1 MQSDGAGI
9 CRYTVEWIG
18 REGLDIET
26 HEEYLNHFISHF
38 YKNVV
43 KLVDRAMRKEDSSAQ
58 GQIVTEILQHLHACN
73 NSVKIFYG
81 REESCER
88 IKRYM
93 LGDSDKPLV
102 LFGDGGCG
110 KTSLLS
116 KSASLVACEWFAHA
130 RPINVIRF
138 LGTTPDSSA
147 LTATLISICQQVKSI
162 QNQKP
167 PDSVSRTNPLPLTP
181 SLHPHPHTQPNPI
194 CRSLT
199 TTCFPSRTFPMILSP

>member
-1 MQSDGAGI
+1 M
-9 CRYTVEWIG
+9 
-18 REGLDIET
+18 DIET

-81 REESCER
+81 REESCDR

-110 KTSLLS
+110 KTSLLA
-116 KSASLVACEWFAHA
+116 KSASLVATEWFADK
-130 RPINVIRF
+130 RPINIIRF

-147 LTATLISICQQVKSI
+147 LTATLISICQQVIS
-162 QNQKP
+162 NQRNAHP
-167 PDSVSRTNPLPLTP
+167 IRT
-181 SLHPHPHTQPNPI
+181 
-194 CRSLT
+194 SLT
-199 TTCFPSRTFPMILSP
+199 FFSIVISTLDPNIYTHLLYVCVGVCRYRTTICYHLRIYPMILFP

>member
-1 MQSDGAGI
+1 
-9 CRYTVEWIG
+9 VEWIG

-116 KSASLVACEWFAHA
+116 KSVSLVATEWFAHV

-162 QNQKP
+162 QYQLASKL
-167 PDSVSRTNPLPLTP
+167 DTNPSNLLLRNTHTHTPLIQLDLLQ
-181 SLHPHPHTQPNPI
+181 LHATLREHT
-194 CRSLT
+194 R
-199 TTCFPSRTFPMILSP
+199 